1 MKLKHLCAQTAMLA
15 AAVVSLPAGAVVSAD
30 EAAQLKT
37 TLNPMGGEKAANKDG
52 SIPAWSGGLTTAT
65 PGFVNGGKRADPFPG
80 EKPVLTITSKNM
92 DQYADKLTDGVKAML
107 KKYPETYRLD
117 VYPTHRT
124 AAAPQYVYD
133 NIFKNATR
141 AKLVDGGS
149 GPQPDGAFGGI
160 PFPIP
165 KSGLEV
171 MWNHIL
177 RWRGEAWHW
186 TTNRRQI
193 YGDGKLVLTADSRV
207 DLQMP
212 YYFKSGAPEKFDG
225 IYFKIQVKN
234 VGPAIRAGEAVT
246 GRLNLDDSKSQSWV
260 YLTGQ
265 RRVRLLPHACCDT
278 PQPASAGVMN
288 FDEQQVWTGGMQR
301 FDWKLIGKKEI
312 YIPYNTNRSL
322 APAKDEELI
331 SAHHLNPNHVRWELH
346 RVWVVEAN
354 VAAGQRHIAPKGRY
368 YVDEDSWNA
377 VLADRWDAKG
387 QLWKTSFLLPIAM
400 PDLPGT
406 VDLTFG
412 FYDLLT
418 GGGYVD
424 NIVNEKGE
432 QNKFV
437 PVQPDMVFRPEAMTG
452 DGLR

>member
-15 AAVVSLPAGAVVSAD
+15 AVVVSLPASAAVSAD

-37 TLNPMGGEKAANKDG
+37 TLNPMGGEKAGNKDG
-52 SIPAWSGGLTTAT
+52 SIPAWSGGLTTVT
-65 PGFVNGGKRADPFPG
+65 PGFVNGGKRPDPFPS

-92 DQYADKLTDGVKAML
+92 EQYADKLTDGVKAML
-107 KKYPETYRLD
+107 KKYPDTYRLD
-117 VYPTHRT
+117 IYPTHRT

-141 AKLVDGGS
+141 AKLVDGGA
-149 GPQPDGAFGGI
+149 GPQPDGAYGGI

-177 RWRGEAWHW
+177 RWRGEAWRW

-207 DLQMP
+207 DVQMP
-212 YYFKSGAPEKFDG
+212 YYFKNGSPDKFDG

-246 GRLNLDDSKSQSWV
+246 GRLNLDDNKSQSWV
-260 YLTGQ
+260 YLMGQ

-301 FDWKLIGKKEI
+301 FDWKLVGKKEI

-322 APAKDEELI
+322 APTKDEELI
-331 SAHHLNPNHVRWELH
+331 NAHHLNPSHVRWELH

-354 VAAGQRHIAPKGRY
+354 VAAGQRHIAPKSRY

-412 FYDLLT
+412 FYDLIT

-424 NIVNEKGE
+424 NIANEKNE

-437 PVQPDMVFRPEAMTG
+437 PIQSDMVFRPEAMTG
-452 DGLR
+452 EGLR